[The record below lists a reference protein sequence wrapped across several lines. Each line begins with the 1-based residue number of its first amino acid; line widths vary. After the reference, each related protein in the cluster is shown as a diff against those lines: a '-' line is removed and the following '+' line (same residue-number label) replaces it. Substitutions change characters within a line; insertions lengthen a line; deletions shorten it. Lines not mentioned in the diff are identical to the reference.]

1 LKRILVCGPIFD
13 TPSGPSGQ
21 GGKLYTKLK
30 AEGYT
35 IYKRSKYRNK
45 LLRVIDTLFF
55 VIFHARKY
63 DIILIQMFSNM
74 AFIIDFLV
82 INIAQLLNKKT
93 IPIIRGGAFVEFYNR
108 FPNWVGGVLK
118 KSSLVS
124 SPSLFIGEFLK
135 TKNIAVLNIPNFIE
149 THKFPYTWVPSDSP
163 NLLWVR
169 AFTDIYK
176 PEFAIKTIQK
186 LKTDFPNI
194 KLTMVG
200 PDMGKL
206 AYCKELINEL
216 GLNQSIHITGSISN
230 NELSKIYASHTIYIN
245 TTSYESFGVAL
256 IEAAC
261 TGIPVVTTDVG
272 EIPFM
277 WQNGEDMLIVKDN
290 NLDAFTNAIKLLL
303 TDKNLQIKLSK
314 NANTKAEKY
323 GWDNVKPQ
331 WDSLLTVKSL
341 IK

>member
-13 TPSGPSGQ
+13 TPAGPSGQ

-30 AEGYT
+30 SEGYT
-35 IYKRSKYRNK
+35 VYKRSKYRNK
-45 LLRVIDTLFF
+45 ILRVADTLFF

-74 AFIIDFLV
+74 AFIIDYLV
-82 INIAQLLNKKT
+82 INVAQILNKKT

-108 FPNWVGGVLK
+108 FPNWIGGVLR

-124 SPSLFIGEFLK
+124 SPSLFIGQFLK
-135 TKNIAVLNIPNFIE
+135 SKNIEVLNIPNFIE
-149 THKFPYTWVPSDSP
+149 THKFPYSWNPTDEHK
-163 NLLWVR
+163 LLWVR

-176 PEFAIKTIQK
+176 PEFAIKTVHK
-186 LKTDFPNI
+186 LKESFPNI

-206 AYCKELINEL
+206 TYCKALINEL
-216 GLNQSIHITGSISN
+216 GLNESIEITGSISN
-230 NELSKIYASHTIYIN
+230 NELSHIYASHTIYIN

-261 TGIPVVTTDVG
+261 TGIPVVSTDVG

-277 WQNGEDMLIVKDN
+277 WQNGEEMMIVKDN
-290 NLDAFTNAIKLLL
+290 NLDAFSEAVKNLLL
-303 TDKNLQIKLSK
+303 DKNAQTRLSK
-314 NANTKAEKY
+314 NARTKAEQFS
-323 GWDNVKPQ
+323 WENVKPQ
-331 WDSLLTVKSL
+331 WNKLLV
-341 IK
+341 

>member
-1 LKRILVCGPIFD
+1 MKRILVCGPIFD

-30 AEGYT
+30 SEGYT
-35 IYKRSKYRNK
+35 VYKRSKYRNK
-45 LLRVIDTLFF
+45 ILRVADTLFF

-74 AFIIDFLV
+74 AFIIDYLV
-82 INIAQLLNKKT
+82 INVARILNKKT

-108 FPNWVGGVLK
+108 FPNWIGGVLR
-118 KSSLVS
+118 KSYLVS
-124 SPSLFIGEFLK
+124 SPSLFIGQFLK
-135 TKNIAVLNIPNFIE
+135 SKSIDVLNIPNFIE
-149 THKFPYTWVPSDSP
+149 THKFPYSWNPATELK
-163 NLLWVR
+163 LLWVR

-176 PEFAIKTIQK
+176 PEFAIRAVDK
-186 LKTDFPNI
+186 LKESFPDI

-206 AYCKELINEL
+206 TFCKELITEL
-216 GLNQSIHITGSISN
+216 GLNNSINITGSISN
-230 NELSKIYASHTIYIN
+230 NELSNIYASHTIYIN

-261 TGIPVVTTDVG
+261 TGIPVVSTDVG

-277 WQNGEDMLIVKDN
+277 WQNGEEMMIVKDN
-290 NLDAFTNAIKLLL
+290 DLEAFSEAVKNLLL
-303 TDKNLQIKLSK
+303 DKNAQTRLSK
-314 NANTKAEKY
+314 NARVKAEQFS
-323 GWDNVKPQ
+323 WENVKPQ
-331 WDSLLTVKSL
+331 WNKLLV
-341 IK
+341 